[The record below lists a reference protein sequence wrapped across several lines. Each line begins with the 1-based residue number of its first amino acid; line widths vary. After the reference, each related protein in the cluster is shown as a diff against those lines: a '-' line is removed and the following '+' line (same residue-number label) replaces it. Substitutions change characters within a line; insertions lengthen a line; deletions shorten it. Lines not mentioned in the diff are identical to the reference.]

1 MWRVVLLDVFVFA
14 LPFIAYA
21 IYLRT
26 RAGTGESWHSAPFLT
41 LIGTGFALVVVAMAV
56 LIAFGG
62 FGTEQQYRPAVF
74 EDGVL
79 KPGQFE

>member
-1 MWRVVLLDVFVFA
+1 MWRVVLLDVFMFA

-26 RAGTGESWHSAPFLT
+26 RSGANDSWGGAPFLM
-41 LIGTGFALVVVAMAV
+41 LSGTGVVLVVAAMAV

-62 FGTEQQYRPAVF
+62 FGTEQQYSPDVY
-74 EDGVL
+74 EDGVI